1 MKNEFFGFYPPEEK
15 EIEDIWNESV
25 IAFDANTLLNLYRY
39 SKSTKNDFL
48 KTLKDYSD
56 RIWLPYQAGYE
67 FHNNRI
73 SVIKSQEQTYSEI
86 GDKLD
91 ELFQKLESELNVF
104 KRHPFISVDKIK
116 TEFSK
121 KIEKVKNELIKQS
134 EKHPEYLKSDE
145 ILPSVTELF
154 EKKIGPKY
162 SDEDLQKIYENG
174 KTRYAKKIPPG
185 FSDIP
190 NKKNKGDRHLYGD
203 LIIWQQLIDK
213 AKAVK
218 STIIFVTDDRKEDWW
233 LKFKGQTIRP
243 REELIK
249 EFFDKTGFRI
259 LIYQADSFLNFAKEK
274 LNSSVKEESI
284 KEVKQVRLED
294 EKDYENSIINNERI
308 SRYGWIDNYY
318 KNENAYKSMNAL
330 ARQLDTLPKT
340 PNNIADF
347 VKMTQNIPTVPKSI
361 LDFIKMTENIPKM
374 PQSTIDAI
382 NMMNRI
388 PKPPDVNNNQNETE
402 E

>member
-1 MKNEFFGFYPPEEK
+1 MKKEFFGFYPPDEH
-15 EIEDIWNESV
+15 EIEAIWNESL

-39 SKSTKNDFL
+39 SKGTKNDFI
-48 KTLKDYSD
+48 KTLNEYSD

-86 GDKLD
+86 GAKLD
-91 ELFQKLESELNVF
+91 ELFLQLEKDLNVF
-104 KRHPFISVDKIK
+104 KRHPFISIDKIK
-116 TEFSK
+116 LEISK
-121 KIEKVKNELIKQS
+121 KLEKVKKDLLTQA

-145 ILPSVTELF
+145 ILPSITELF
-154 EKKIGPKY
+154 DEKIGPKY
-162 SDEDLQKIYENG
+162 SEEDLQKIYENG
-174 KTRYAKKIPPG
+174 KLRYAKKIPPG
-185 FSDIP
+185 FSDIQ
-190 NKKNKGDRHLYGD
+190 NKKNKGDRNLYGD

-213 AKAVK
+213 AKSLK

-233 LKFKGQTIRP
+233 LKYKGQTIRP

-274 LNSSVKEESI
+274 LNSQVKEESI
-284 KEVKQVRLED
+284 KEVKQIRLED
-294 EKDYENSIINNERI
+294 EKDYENTLINNERI
-308 SRYGWIDNYY
+308 SRYGWIDDYY
-318 KNENAYKSMNAL
+318 KNENTYKSYTTL
-330 ARQLDTLPKT
+330 ANQLNTLPK
-340 PNNIADF
+340 ISHSFSDF
-347 VKMTQNIPTVPKSI
+347 INLTRNMPTIPKSI
-361 LDFIKMTENIPKM
+361 SDMIKTTENIPKI

-388 PKPPDVNNNQNETE
+388 PNTRDGFDNQNETE